1 MTYVTYQMLHV
12 MGHLTNVTGIG
23 YCAMQDMTCDV
34 SNMTYEICHMTCDMC
49 YLTYDTMWHVTSYMS
64 HSTFGIKHVTWDM
77 RHVGKNYFC
86 QKIQTSLFLP
96 YLSNWKTKKILKIG
110 MHWLGPGFKSVI
122 NENLTKLRKHKIFFV
137 ISTLILWLTHKQL
150 SCFRHYFKGAIN
162 ALKKL
167 RKSWNRDGLYRLR
180 FILPCKSD
188 CQPIFLKKQ
197 GIYSFY
203 AKLWLV
209 RPLIKN
215 IPGSSH
221 WYLSNVTFGASLAF

>member
-1 MTYVTYQMLHV
+1 
-12 MGHLTNVTGIG
+12 
-23 YCAMQDMTCDV
+23 
-34 SNMTYEICHMTCDMC
+34 
-49 YLTYDTMWHVTSYMS
+49 
-64 HSTFGIKHVTWDM
+64 M
-77 RHVGKNYFC
+77 RHATCG
-86 QKIQTSLFLP
+86 QKLFLP
-96 YLSNWKTKKILKIG
+96 ENSDFLIFTI
-110 MHWLGPGFKSVI
+110 SVKLEDQKNSQNRHALTWPRIERGI

-203 AKLWLV
+203 AKLSHFIDKVSHFLINL
-209 RPLIKN
+209 RP
-215 IPGSSH
+215 
-221 WYLSNVTFGASLAF
+221 